1 MSPQLLE
8 RVQVQEHHTM
18 VSDAGNHQE
27 IAFPN
32 VTIALYGSYRS
43 CSGWC
48 CGRGVVDLELLGPD
62 IVLPLLKALPLVAIV
77 GVTRTTSVHAAG
89 V

>member
-8 RVQVQEHHTM
+8 RVQVREHHTM
-18 VSDAGNHQE
+18 VSNAGNHQE
-27 IAFPN
+27 VAFPN

-43 CSGWC
+43 RSGWC
-48 CGRGVVDLELLGPD
+48 CGRSIVDLELPSPD
-62 IVLPLLKALPLVAIV
+62 IVLPLLKVLPLVAIV